1 MRKDDLSQL
10 FQERFQGHES
20 PVDPA
25 LWDAIQARVDALPA
39 TDGDSLSELFRER
52 FQGHEV
58 HVDPS
63 AWTAIGQQL
72 GHGATAGGAGTG
84 LLGGY
89 GWVAAAVGTLLVGGA
104 AYLFMSPEATPIAER
119 KAPVEV
125 LQPAPV
131 NTVEDRK
138 REALPAENAAV
149 TTATASTPLSS
160 AAPSERA
167 VERVPSTQVPVERI
181 TPLITTPDPLPV
193 PTPSPEAA
201 QGPELVERIITQ
213 LASQAEQ
220 EVLAQ
225 MPERPAKAPFDD
237 KRKFNEDQEPE
248 EVPVSEPAELP
259 KLYLPDIFTPNGDG
273 VNDTYEVQGVGF
285 RTIMVRVF
293 SVQRDQQVFSTNN
306 GQPWTGENCPDGM
319 YLVAV
324 EAVTEDGRSVTE
336 GKVLWLNR
344 IPLH

>member
-39 TDGDSLSELFRER
+39 ADGDPVGELFRER

-72 GHGATAGGAGTG
+72 GHGAAAGGAGTG

-104 AYLFMSPEATPIAER
+104 AYLFLSPEATPIAEQ
-119 KAPVEV
+119 KAPTEV
-125 LQPAPV
+125 LQPVPA
-131 NTVEDRK
+131 TTAVEQ
-138 REALPAENAAV
+138 EHVALPVENTAA
-149 TTATASTPLSS
+149 TTTTASTPRST
-160 AAPSERA
+160 AATGEHA
-167 VERVPSTQVPVERI
+167 VERMPSAQTPVERI
-181 TPLITTPDPLPV
+181 TPLNTAPAPAPV
-193 PTPSPEAA
+193 PTPMPEAA
-201 QGPELVERIITQ
+201 HGPELVERIITQ

-225 MPERPAKAPFDD
+225 MPERPAVSPFDEKQRAPEGD
-237 KRKFNEDQEPE
+237 EPE
-248 EVPVSEPAELP
+248 EVAAPETAELP

-273 VNDTYEVQGVGF
+273 VNDTYEVKGVGF

-293 SVQRDQQVFSTNN
+293 SVQRDQLVFSTNN
-306 GQPWTGENCPDGM
+306 GEPWTGENCPDGM

-324 EAVTEDGRSVTE
+324 EALTEDGRSVTE

>member
-25 LWDAIQARVDALPA
+25 LWDAIQARVDALTA
-39 TDGDSLSELFRER
+39 ADGDPVGELFRER

-72 GHGATAGGAGTG
+72 GHGAAAGGAGTG

-104 AYLFMSPEATPIAER
+104 AYLFLSPEATPIAEQ
-119 KAPVEV
+119 KAPTEV

-131 NTVEDRK
+131 STVEDQD
-138 REALPAENAAV
+138 REEQPAENAPA
-149 TTATASTPLSS
+149 TTTTESTPRSIE
-160 AAPSERA
+160 APSQRA
-167 VERVPSTQVPVERI
+167 VERMPSEQVPVERI
-181 TPLITTPDPLPV
+181 TPLNTTPDPVPA
-193 PTPSPEAA
+193 PTPLPEAA
-201 QGPELVERIITQ
+201 QGPELVERIITE

-225 MPERPAKAPFDD
+225 MPERPAVAPFDD
-237 KRKFNEDQEPE
+237 RRSAPEGDEPE
-248 EVPVSEPAELP
+248 EVAASEPAELP

-273 VNDTYEVQGVGF
+273 VNDTYEVKGVGF

-293 SVQRDQQVFSTNN
+293 SVQRDQLVFSTNN
-306 GQPWTGENCPDGM
+306 GEPWTGENCPDGM

-324 EAVTEDGRSVTE
+324 EALTEDGRSVTE